1 MLYIFNYIFGKK
13 LLRAY
18 VVLFYY
24 VPNQN
29 KVFLSY
35 LMLHIAAKRN
45 NIFVI
50 GLGGSLKTSS

>member
-18 VVLFYY
+18 FVLFYY

-35 LMLHIAAKRN
+35 FILYSDEILGR
-45 NIFVI
+45 
-50 GLGGSLKTSS
+50 GLGRAQKYDWC